1 MKQNQDF
8 LIRCQSKLGEICCNN
23 METIMMNNESPK
35 QQCSNTSK
43 NEINRSYGEPMV
55 VLKTSNT
62 SLSEFSPAQKRIKML
77 KSYGKTPPLNIV
89 HTKPPD
95 KKLLSQF
102 KTPNRL
108 QKLN

>member
-1 MKQNQDF
+1 
-8 LIRCQSKLGEICCNN
+8 
-23 METIMMNNESPK
+23 MMNNESLK
-35 QQCSNTSK
+35 QQYSNTSK
-43 NEINRSYGEPMV
+43 NELNRSYGELPV
-55 VLKTSNT
+55 AVLKNTDT

-102 KTPNRL
+102 KTPTRL
-108 QKLN
+108 